1 MLENVKEIWTE
12 VPKSGKGKK
21 KAKAITKD
29 RFIPKVRRSVCHS
42 FTSCSCEVIVWLL
55 SAVIP
60 I

>member
-1 MLENVKEIWTE
+1 M
-12 VPKSGKGKK
+12 PKSGKGKK

-29 RFIPKVRRSVCHS
+29 RFIPKVERSVYHS